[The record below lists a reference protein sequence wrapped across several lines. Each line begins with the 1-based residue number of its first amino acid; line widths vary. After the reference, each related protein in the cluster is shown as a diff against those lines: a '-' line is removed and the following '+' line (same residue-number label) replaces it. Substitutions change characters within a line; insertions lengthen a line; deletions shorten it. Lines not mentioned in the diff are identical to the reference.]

1 MMGVPKVMIFF
12 AVLISSVLYW
22 ATSNV
27 CKYNFAL
34 EKKTR
39 QLNIITENI
48 DPTLGNAKY
57 YVYRELNCNDVYLE
71 WDYERV
77 IENLSS
83 IIILPNLKYNNILT
97 ESNKSEAKNKVELTY
112 DKFPKEF
119 VIPLF
124 ESPCIL
130 QDPIK

>member
-1 MMGVPKVMIFF
+1 MMSVPKVMIFF

-22 ATSNV
+22 AASNV

-48 DPTLGNAKY
+48 NPSFGNAKY

-77 IENLSS
+77 IDNLR
-83 IIILPNLKYNNILT
+83 IISVLIYQELNTDIRGDPN
-97 ESNKSEAKNKVELTY
+97 
-112 DKFPKEF
+112 
-119 VIPLF
+119 
-124 ESPCIL
+124 
-130 QDPIK
+130 